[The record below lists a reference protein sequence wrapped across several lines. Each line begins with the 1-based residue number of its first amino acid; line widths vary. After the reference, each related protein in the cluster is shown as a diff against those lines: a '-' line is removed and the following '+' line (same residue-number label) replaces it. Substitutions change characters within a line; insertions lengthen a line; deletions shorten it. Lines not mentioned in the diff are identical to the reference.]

1 MTDQLWIAIL
11 SSSLFAGILGALI
24 AGAFNLRSKRND
36 YVNDYFKLVPESVTE
51 FLAAHAARFNAD
63 LK

>member
-1 MTDQLWIAIL
+1 MQGFGLL
-11 SSSLFAGILGALI
+11 H
-24 AGAFNLRSKRND
+24 K
-36 YVNDYFKLVPESVTE
+36 PESVTE